1 MEHCIRERKLLA
13 EEFKKCQKTIIAI
26 GDETRQR
33 IILTLL
39 EHEAG
44 GMRVGE
50 ITERTHLSRP
60 AVSHHL
66 QILKEARIVGM
77 RRKGTMN
84 FYYMNA
90 KDTEWSSL
98 AGLLNHISEV
108 IQYVADTGCPDCDAD
123 VE

>member
-1 MEHCIRERKLLA
+1 MRERKLLA
-13 EEFKKCQKTIIAI
+13 EEFQKCQKSIVAI

-39 EHEAG
+39 EPEAG

-66 QILKEARIVGM
+66 QILKAARIVAM
-77 RRKGTMN
+77 KRKGTMN
-84 FYYMNA
+84 FYYLNA

-108 IQYVADTGCPDCDAD
+108 IQYVSDAGGLDCGMDF
-123 VE
+123 EE